1 MKQFDAVVV
10 GGGLLGCFAAREL
23 MRHDLTALL
32 LEQRED
38 VCTGISKANTAII
51 YPGYDHKPG
60 TLKQA
65 MTVRAN
71 LGFDQLCSE
80 LEVPFRRCGSLMIS
94 CGEKSDKVLQKKYE
108 VGTACGVPGL
118 RMVSSEEAAEILP
131 GLGSGVTCGIYAPSA
146 GITDPWQLCYAAYEN
161 ALANGCAVSL
171 NTKLLAIRRDQGGYL
186 LETTQGEFSA
196 RAIINCAGLFADKV
210 HEMLFPPSVR
220 IFPQGADYLLLERES
235 AELPVIFQQETE
247 DGKGLTAVPTIGG
260 TVMLGPTERDCE
272 EELSAVSAS
281 GMEEIITRQQC
292 ILPGLNSGSV
302 IRSFAA
308 VRPLIRSVSWNG
320 DAFVPDGKSIGS
332 FAIEHPEPGFLS
344 LIGIKTPGLTCS
356 RELGSMAAES
366 IAEYLNAKKRTDFCP
381 NRKAIPSFR
390 TLKME
395 ERQSLIAE
403 DPAWGRILCRC
414 EDISEAQVLEAIAR
428 GAVTLDG
435 IKRRC
440 GAGLGICQGSFCQGK
455 SAELLAKSL
464 GISME
469 EVTLHGGDSRLGGGE

>member
-1 MKQFDAVVV
+1 MKAFDAVVI

-23 MRHDLTALL
+23 MRYDLTALL

-38 VCTGISKANTAII
+38 VCTGISRANTAII

-60 TLKQA
+60 TLKQT

-71 LGFDQLCSE
+71 LGFDSLCSE
-80 LEVPFRRCGSLMIS
+80 LEVPFRRCGSLMVS
-94 CGEKSDKVLQKKYE
+94 CGEKSDKVLQKKFQ
-108 VGTACGVPGL
+108 VGTDCGEPGL
-118 RMVSSEEAAEILP
+118 RMVSGEEAAEILP
-131 GLGSGVTCGIYAPSA
+131 GLGSGVSCGLYAPSA

-161 ALANGCAVSL
+161 ARANGCEVSL
-171 NTKLLAIRRDQGGYL
+171 NTKLLAIRRDRGEYL

-196 RAIINCAGLFADKV
+196 RSVINCAGLFADRV
-210 HEMLFPPSVR
+210 HEMLFSPSVR
-220 IFPQGADYLLLERES
+220 IFPQGADYLVLDRDS

-281 GMEEIITRQQC
+281 GMEEIIARQQD
-292 ILPGLNSGSV
+292 ILPGLNSGNV
-302 IRSFAA
+302 IRRFAA

-320 DAFVPDGKSIGS
+320 RDFVPDNRSIGS

-356 RELGSMAAES
+356 RELGCLAAETAAGY
-366 IAEYLNAKKRTDFCP
+366 INAKERTDFRP
-381 NRKAIPSFR
+381 HRKAIPSFR
-390 TLKME
+390 TLTLE
-395 ERQSLIAE
+395 DRQSLIAE
-403 DPAWGRILCRC
+403 DPAWGRILCFC
-414 EDISEAQVLEAIAR
+414 EDISEAQVREAIAR

-440 GAGLGICQGSFCQGK
+440 GAGLGTCQGSRCQGK
-455 SAELLAKSL
+455 AAAFLAQSL
-464 GISME
+464 GISPE
-469 EVTLHGGDSRLGGGE
+469 KVTFHGGDSRLGGGP